1 MSLSITYKHE
11 HTQGMVSVSGEV
23 DVSCA
28 DELRTKLQDA
38 LSDNIK
44 QLILDIEHMS
54 YIDSTGIGVLVGMA
68 HQATTCGVSTQVV
81 HPQRNVL
88 RILSM
93 LGVCEELGIS
103 QS

>member
-38 LSDNIK
+38 PSDNIK
-44 QLILDIEHMS
+44 QLIIDIEHMS

>member
-44 QLILDIEHMS
+44 QLIIDIEHMS

-68 HQATTCGVSTQVV
+68 HQATTCGVSTQIGRAHV
-81 HPQRNVL
+81 
-88 RILSM
+88 
-93 LGVCEELGIS
+93 
-103 QS
+103 

>member
-1 MSLSITYKHE
+1 MSLSITYTHE
-11 HTQGMVSVSGEV
+11 QAQGIVNVSGEV

-38 LSDNIK
+38 LSDDIK
-44 QLILDIEHMS
+44 QLIIDIEHMS

>member
-1 MSLSITYKHE
+1 MSLFITYKHE

-44 QLILDIEHMS
+44 QLIIDIEHMS
-54 YIDSTGIGVLVGMA
+54 YIDSTGIGVLVGAA
-68 HQATTCGVSTQVV
+68 HQAITCGVSTQVV

>member
-1 MSLSITYKHE
+1 MSLFITYKHE

-44 QLILDIEHMS
+44 QLIIDIEHMN
-54 YIDSTGIGVLVGMA
+54 YIDSTGIGVLVGAA

>member
-11 HTQGMVSVSGEV
+11 DTQGMVSVSGEV

-28 DELRTKLQDA
+28 DELRSTLQEA

-44 QLILDIEHMS
+44 QLIIDIEHMS

-68 HQATTCGVSTQVV
+68 HQATTCGVNTQVI

>member
-1 MSLSITYKHE
+1 MSLFITYKHE
-11 HTQGMVSVSGEV
+11 HTQGMVSVSGDV

-44 QLILDIEHMS
+44 QLIIDIEHMS
-54 YIDSTGIGVLVGMA
+54 YIDSTGIGVLVGAA

>member
-1 MSLSITYKHE
+1 MSLSITYKHA

-44 QLILDIEHMS
+44 QLIIDIEHMS

>member
-11 HTQGMVSVSGEV
+11 DTQGMVSVFGEV

-28 DELRTKLQDA
+28 DELRSKLQEA

-44 QLILDIEHMS
+44 QLIIDIEHMS

-68 HQATTCGVSTQVV
+68 HQATTCGVNTQVI

>member
-1 MSLSITYKHE
+1 MSLSITYEHE
-11 HTQGMVSVSGEV
+11 HMQGMVSVSGEV

-28 DELRTKLQDA
+28 DELRTKLQEA

-44 QLILDIEHMS
+44 QLIIDIEYMS

-68 HQATTCGVSTQVV
+68 HQATTCGVKTQVI

>member
-28 DELRTKLQDA
+28 DELRTKLQEA

-44 QLILDIEHMS
+44 QLIIDIEHMS

>member
-1 MSLSITYKHE
+1 MSLFITYKHE

-44 QLILDIEHMS
+44 QLIIDIEHMS

>member
-1 MSLSITYKHE
+1 MSLSITYKYE

-44 QLILDIEHMS
+44 QLIIDIEHMS

>member
-28 DELRTKLQDA
+28 DELRSKLQEA

-44 QLILDIEHMS
+44 QLIIDIEHMS

-68 HQATTCGVSTQVV
+68 HQATTCGVHTQVI

>member
-28 DELRTKLQDA
+28 DELRTKLQDT

-44 QLILDIEHMS
+44 QLIIDIEHMS